1 MRRNE
6 NWPVLAFAN
15 LDDFIID
22 ELLPCLNESSR
33 RRAAVFKKPRRF
45 KQFLL
50 GQLLLQRLYRN
61 LFQIDIPSISYE
73 ENGRPF
79 FVDSDVTFN
88 LSHSRNLVVCGMNK
102 SGRIGVD
109 IEYVNSKRNWQ
120 DIAKECFSKE
130 ELDGLSKTEE
140 PLNQF
145 YFTWTIKEA
154 VVKLLGQGVHRMS
167 EVHVEQS
174 RKTVSN
180 SLSLE
185 SGYCWSLVIG
195 DYCCSVCV
203 DGITDEKAPGCLLLL
218 SNGVLTSLDLEGC
231 SYKIC

>member
-1 MRRNE
+1 MK

-33 RRAAVFKKPRRF
+33 RRAAAFKNPHRL

-61 LFQIDIPSISYE
+61 LFQTDMPSVSYE

-79 FVDSDVTFN
+79 FNDSDVTFN
-88 LSHSRNLVVCGMNK
+88 LSHSRDLVVCGMNQ

-120 DIAKECFSKE
+120 DIAKECFGKE
-130 ELDGLSKTEE
+130 EIDCLAKAEE

-145 YFTWTIKEA
+145 YSTWTIKEA
-154 VVKLLGQGVHRMS
+154 VVKLLGEGAHRMS
-167 EVHVEQS
+167 DVHLDQS
-174 RKTVSN
+174 QKTVSN
-180 SLSLE
+180 ALSLKK
-185 SGYCWSLVIG
+185 GCCWSLVIE
-195 DYCCSVCV
+195 DYYCSLCV
-203 DGITDEKAPGCLLLL
+203 DRVNVEKSLSCLFLPRD
-218 SNGVLTSLDLEGC
+218 GGLTSLDLASCCYE
-231 SYKIC
+231 IC